1 MLPTAHIDE
10 STYEGND
17 EIVGAVL
24 KYLGF
29 GNTDELKKLGCVPGS
44 DCRFIQV

>member
-1 MLPTAHIDE
+1 MLPTAYIDE

-17 EIVGAVL
+17 EIVGAAL

-29 GNTDELKKLGCVPGS
+29 GSTDELKKLGCVPGS